1 MPLEIREVVI
11 KAQLERKG
19 SKTDRPLT
27 EQVKKQDLKAL
38 KEEILAYCLEKIDE
52 QREKRQQSDRLWL

>member
-11 KAQLERKG
+11 KAQLERKW
-19 SKTDRPLT
+19 SKTDRPVT
-27 EQVKKQDLKAL
+27 EQLDEQDLQAL
-38 KEEILAYCLEKIDE
+38 KEEILAYCLEKIEE